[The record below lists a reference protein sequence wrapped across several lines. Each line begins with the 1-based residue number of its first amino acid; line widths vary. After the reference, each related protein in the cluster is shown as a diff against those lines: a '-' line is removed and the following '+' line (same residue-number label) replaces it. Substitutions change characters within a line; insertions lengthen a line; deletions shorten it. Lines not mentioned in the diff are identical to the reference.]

1 MNKKLLQDLR
11 KREFL
16 FNVDECL
23 SNAKGKTFSIL
34 VTYYS
39 DELKRVVVQ
48 HFKSASFTIVNANN
62 LFDYV
67 INLLRGDEIPIANL
81 ISNLPGST
89 NHMRGKIAGFEL
101 LLRME
106 ATHLLDIDGDT
117 CHHVH
122 NASKKFLLPFNKHI
136 EQLLT
141 DLRTDMEWNTDLREY
156 LKEICPLLSIPYS
169 MPAVRVDHR
178 WLSSYDAPVTDEPML
193 PALTRLYCSWL
204 SKEGKIVYKDIVQE
218 LKEVCIQISYSTFN
232 V

>member
-117 CHHVH
+117 SHHVH
-122 NASKKFLLPFNKHI
+122 NASKKFF
-136 EQLLT
+136 
-141 DLRTDMEWNTDLREY
+141 
-156 LKEICPLLSIPYS
+156 
-169 MPAVRVDHR
+169 
-178 WLSSYDAPVTDEPML
+178 VT
-193 PALTRLYCSWL
+193 
-204 SKEGKIVYKDIVQE
+204 
-218 LKEVCIQISYSTFN
+218 IQ
-232 V
+232 